1 MGYLD
6 DTHKPVLPE
15 KAGYQTWFVEN
26 SMVMAGLI
34 NSMEPE
40 ISQGYILYNTTKDI
54 WDAANLM
61 YSNLGNDSKL
71 YELSEKART
80 IQQGDLL
87 VMAYFNSLNIL
98 YQEIDL
104 YQDIVWKNLEDH
116 ATYLKLIEKERVF
129 KFLSGLRYEFD
140 QERGRILSSSPIP
153 SLREVF
159 NLIRREE
166 SRIGFMMSGLK
177 STTAETSALSTA
189 NQPTAGN
196 KNIGANSVYVAGKNE
211 GKKDDKDSLWCD
223 HCQKP
228 RHTRDSCLKI
238 HGRPVNLPQNFAKGR
253 GWNNGGGGRG
263 WNPASGGGRGF
274 QAVADFSKQPKQGDT
289 GVPNPTKE
297 QLEQFYKF
305 IFQNSQN
312 LTSANLA
319 QSGNFSTALSTK
331 YLKSDSWILDSGA
344 TDHMTGNSSL
354 FCS

>member
-1 MGYLD
+1 
-6 DTHKPVLPE
+6 
-15 KAGYQTWFVEN
+15 
-26 SMVMAGLI
+26 MVMAWLI

-80 IQQGDLL
+80 IRQGDLL

-196 KNIGANSVYVAGKNE
+196 KNIGANSVYVAGKMR
-211 GKKDDKDSLWCD
+211 G
-223 HCQKP
+223 
-228 RHTRDSCLKI
+228 RRMTKI
-238 HGRPVNLPQNFAKGR
+238 VYGR

-289 GVPNPTKE
+289 GVPKPTKE
-297 QLEQFYKF
+297 QLEQFYKSNRSYDWEF
-305 IFQNSQN
+305 KSVLF
-312 LTSANLA
+312 LTLLDQCTGKKIGSAKEVDRLFLLEEKMQGDEIKKVYQA
-319 QSGNFSTALSTK
+319 E
-331 YLKSDSWILDSGA
+331 
-344 TDHMTGNSSL
+344 SSIAENKEVWL
-354 FCS
+354 WHCRLGHPVSLI

>member
-6 DTHKPVLPE
+6 DTHKPVLPKE
-15 KAGYQTWFVEN
+15 AGYQTWFVEN
-26 SMVMAGLI
+26 SIVMTWLI

-40 ISQGYILYNTTKDI
+40 ISQGYILYNTAKEI

-98 YQEIDL
+98 YKEIDL
-104 YQDIVWKNLEDH
+104 YQDIVWENLEDH

-129 KFLSGLRYEFD
+129 KFLSSLRYEFD

-196 KNIGANSVYVAGKNE
+196 KNIGANSVYVAGKNA

-238 HGRPVNLPQNFAKGR
+238 HGRPANLPQNFGKGR

-263 WNPASGGGRGF
+263 WNPASGGG
-274 QAVADFSKQPKQGDT
+274 
-289 GVPNPTKE
+289 
-297 QLEQFYKF
+297 
-305 IFQNSQN
+305 
-312 LTSANLA
+312 
-319 QSGNFSTALSTK
+319 
-331 YLKSDSWILDSGA
+331 
-344 TDHMTGNSSL
+344 
-354 FCS
+354 